1 MRLTPNTVRHA
12 YRRDAWAFRAA
23 VRPDTAKI
31 KTWAVAR
38 VALLAMARGERPIPQ
53 GDTPADCAA
62 WAILYR
68 HAIEGRLPDWETAMR
83 WREEYR

>member
-1 MRLTPNTVRHA
+1 MRLTPAAVRHA
-12 YRRDAWAFRAA
+12 YRRDAWAFRVA
-23 VRPDTAKI
+23 VRPDAKKYFTWTA
-31 KTWAVAR
+31 AR
-38 VALLAMARGERPIPQ
+38 AKLREMARGTLPIPE